1 MTYCSNQDFATSTAK
16 YWQTDVDFW
25 TRYDQRSRAAY
36 GQQKFSQHLHAAI
49 NHKPHQSEY

>member
-16 YWQTDVDFW
+16 YWQTDVNFW

-36 GQQKFSQHLHAAI
+36 GQQKFTQHLHAAI
-49 NHKPHQSEY
+49 NHQPHQSEY